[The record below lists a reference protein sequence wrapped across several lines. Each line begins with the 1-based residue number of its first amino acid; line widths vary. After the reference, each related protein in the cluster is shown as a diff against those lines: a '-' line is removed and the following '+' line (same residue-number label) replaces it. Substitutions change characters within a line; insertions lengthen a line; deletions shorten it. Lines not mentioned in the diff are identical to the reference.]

1 MASAQSHPLTDGLY
15 MFEVK
20 KVPGGQATPC
30 VGIGCGTCPTAEWHA
45 APEASWG
52 NRIFKSKGWSI
63 GNRVGRHRCPECV
76 GREAALR
83 FLAEAESQPEAPVT
97 QEETAMAAAFKAA
110 STPKEPEV
118 PFLSS
123 PATVFALAPVVAE
136 KVVAMTSDI
145 RQPSLADRRRIRES
159 VEEHYDEDK
168 QRWDGDM
175 TDAGLA
181 HKLDVPR
188 QWVTMVREMYGPDV
202 NDSERIMHEA
212 QTIRTRQRIQE
223 AEALALNAK
232 HMCDTIFE
240 ISAKLETTMAALE
253 IKRREIGL

>member
-1 MASAQSHPLTDGLY
+1 MAQSNPQPLTGGLF

-30 VGIGCGTCPTAEWHA
+30 AGITCGTCPTTEWHA

-83 FLAEAESQPEAPVT
+83 YLAEAESQPAAPVT
-97 QEETAMAAAFKAA
+97 QEETALAAAFSKATEQTIA
-110 STPKEPEV
+110 NNPDPR
-118 PFLSS
+118 PFVSQ
-123 PATVFALAPVVAE
+123 PALAE
-136 KVVAMTSDI
+136 KIVAMTSDI

-202 NDSERIMHEA
+202 NDSERTMHEA

-223 AEALALNAK
+223 AETLALNAK
-232 HMCDTIFE
+232 HMCETIFE
-240 ISAKLETTMAALE
+240 LSAKLETTMAALE